1 MMGSDHVFARQ
12 LNALVARSAVRT
24 TNTMVA
30 QALTDQGCPISAPY
44 LPQLR
49 NGVRRRPAPRYIERI
64 AEYFAVPLSYFYDLP
79 YERSDDS
86 GENRDRERM
95 AISAIDDDGVRRF
108 LLRAHGL
115 SPEAMDLLLQ
125 FAERLNVLG

>member
-30 QALTDQGCPISAPY
+30 QALTDHGCPISAPY

-95 AISAIDDDGVRRF
+95 AISEIDDDDVRRL

-125 FAERLNVLG
+125 FAKRLNVLG

>member
-1 MMGSDHVFARQ
+1 MTGSDHVFARQ
-12 LNALVARSAVRT
+12 LNALFARSAVRT
-24 TNTMVA
+24 TNTMLA
-30 QALTDQGCPISAPY
+30 QALTDQGCPISAPN
-44 LPQLR
+44 LSQLR
-49 NGVRRRPAPRYIERI
+49 NGVRTRPAPRYVERI

-86 GENRDRERM
+86 GENRDRM
-95 AISAIDDDGVRRF
+95 AISEIDDDGVRR
-108 LLRAHGL
+108 LLLHAHGS

>member
-1 MMGSDHVFARQ
+1 MFARQ

-30 QALTDQGCPISAPY
+30 QALTDQGCLISAPY

-49 NGVRRRPAPRYIERI
+49 NGVRPRPAPRYIERI

-79 YERSDDS
+79 YEHSDDS
-86 GENRDRERM
+86 GENRDRESM
-95 AISAIDDDGVRRF
+95 AISEIDDDDVRSL

-125 FAERLNVLG
+125 FAERLNELG

>member
-1 MMGSDHVFARQ
+1 M
-12 LNALVARSAVRT
+12 L
-24 TNTMVA
+24 A

-44 LPQLR
+44 LSQLR
-49 NGVRRRPAPRYIERI
+49 NGVRTRPAQRYVERI

-79 YERSDDS
+79 HERSDDS
-86 GENRDRERM
+86 GEDRDRERM
-95 AISAIDDDGVRRF
+95 AISEIDDDGVRR
-108 LLRAHGL
+108 LLLHAHGS

>member
-12 LNALVARSAVRT
+12 LNALVARSAVQPTPWLRRH
-24 TNTMVA
+24 
-30 QALTDQGCPISAPY
+30 LTDQGCPISAPY

-95 AISAIDDDGVRRF
+95 AISEIDDDDVRRL